1 MMHAIRFG
9 AIFTGPRSSFATGSI
24 VEAHVVH
31 LVAPVQAP
39 QHFERTDLASTC
51 CGMQEIGLC
60 PENSHPSAAGE
71 GMPRP
76 HTKLNDCRAGNA
88 AAAPISGFATLFA

>member
-1 MMHAIRFG
+1 MIHGVCFG
-9 AIFTGPRSSFATGSI
+9 AIFTGSRSSFAVGSI

-88 AAAPISGFATLFA
+88 AAAPTSGFATLFA